1 MMEMSKKK
9 KPESGEIEREKGC
22 ESKII
27 NENKNN
33 ILDKIL
39 NILWTHKNFSFF
51 PLRGRQSTMKARF
64 NGLNLVC

>member
-27 NENKNN
+27 NENNNN

-39 NILWTHKNFSFF
+39 NILWTHTKISPFS
-51 PLRGRQSTMKARF
+51 L
-64 NGLNLVC
+64 